1 MVGALGATGV
11 VGAFTPLLRRWPWSM
26 MGALSSAFASEN
38 PALVAGVQAAAAAAA
53 LRARGPARPAG
64 VAVNAAALA
73 GLAVLAG
80 DARRSA
86 RALDGALR
94 EAGVLP
100 PEQVRLRRPAGVLPG
115 PVARRRYRRATDL
128 SYGGDPHT
136 GTLDVWH
143 RHDLPADGRAP
154 VLVQVHGGAWEMGD
168 KRGQAE
174 PLMGYLA
181 ERGWVC
187 VTLNYRLAPANRWP
201 AMIVDVKRAI
211 AWIRENIAT
220 YGGDP
225 AFVAI
230 TGGSAGGH
238 LAALAALSAND
249 PDFQPGFED
258 ADTTLTAA
266 VPMYGVFD
274 FTHDQ
279 QGLWALLERKIIQ
292 TRYADDRRTW
302 ERASPALRVGPHAPP
317 FLVLHGSTDTI
328 VGVNQSRRFVT
339 ALRAS
344 SPSPVGYAEL
354 PRAQHGFDALPT
366 ARTAYTAAAVHRF
379 LAAVHQRATAG
390 AAQTRSA
397 LPPRHSRAG
406 EHPRFPRR

>member
-1 MVGALGATGV
+1 MPIGTGSWV
-11 VGAFTPLLRRWPWSM
+11 VGAVGVAGVAGAFRPLLRRWPWSIA
-26 MGALSSAFASEN
+26 GALPSAFASES
-38 PALVAGVQAAAAAAA
+38 PALVAGVHAAAAVTS
-53 LRARGPARPAG
+53 LRAGGSRRVAG
-64 VAVNAAALA
+64 LALNAAALA
-73 GLAVLAG
+73 GLGVLAG

-86 RALDGALR
+86 RVLHAALAQ
-94 EAGVLP
+94 AGVDRSVQGP
-100 PEQVRLRRPAGVLPG
+100 MRRPAGVLPG
-115 PVARRRYRRATDL
+115 PVARRRYRRASDV
-128 SYGGDPHT
+128 SYGGGVRDVGQGPA

-143 RHDLPADGRAP
+143 RTDLPADGRAP

-168 KRGQAE
+168 KHGQAE

-181 ERGWVC
+181 DRGWVC
-187 VTLNYRLAPANRWP
+187 VTVNYRLAPVNRWP

-211 AWIRENIAT
+211 AWTREHIAE

-225 AFVAI
+225 DFIAI

-238 LAALAALSAND
+238 LAALAALSPND

-258 ADTTLTAA
+258 ADTTLAAA

-279 QGLWALLERKIIQ
+279 QGMWALLEHKVIK
-292 TRYADDRRTW
+292 TRYADDTRTW
-302 ERASPALRVGPHAPP
+302 EQASPVLRVGPHTPP

-328 VGVNQSRRFVT
+328 VGVNQSRRFVD
-339 ALRAS
+339 ALRAT
-344 SPSPVGYAEL
+344 SPSVVGYAEL

-379 LAAVHQRATAG
+379 LGEVHRRAVTVVAPVPST
-390 AAQTRSA
+390 
-397 LPPRHSRAG
+397 
-406 EHPRFPRR
+406 